1 MTRKEL
7 RESVERFLQGKRNE
21 RWSDSEIN
29 TYLNEAQLEFCRL
42 SKIPETEYSDLSISS
57 SPTPI
62 SGVVSVGG
70 RTVSLTSATVLTT
83 LAVDDSV
90 LVEGST
96 NTYID
101 GGHLVT
107 KIVKSSAAIAV
118 TSINIGTEVIT
129 TAAHG
134 LTTGDKVIFTISS
147 GVDDL
152 LPPELSAS
160 IAYYVTTVVSE
171 TRFKVSTTLGGTA
184 LSFSVALVGTSTI
197 GASTFEYLLPENISQ
212 TSTGEAVTYVET
224 GPVFTKPATI
234 LEITSVT
241 LDGRELAI
249 YTQSGLD
256 RAANSGSDGVRMVQP
271 ALGATPSPFYTLDAS
286 FYPKKWRDSQGK
298 LEAVVISERSAS
310 SFRIFPLPSEP
321 EHVYIDKD
329 ASTKVSQGF
338 IIRGVLNPTKMT
350 LDTETPQIPESFHEA
365 LVYGALD
372 RAYLKE
378 SQLRNVDKSNMF
390 RGRFLSLVG
399 EAQRNEGLN
408 SGSIGGGRNE
418 LRIRVAR

>member
-7 RESVERFLQGKRNE
+7 RESVERYLQGKRNE

-42 SKIPETEYSDLSISS
+42 SKIPETESSTLQIPPIPNPVSATLSA
-57 SPTPI
+57 
-62 SGVVSVGG
+62 SGRVATIAEESHGLSVG
-70 RTVSLTSATVLTT
+70 
-83 LAVDDSV
+83 DSV
-90 LVEGST
+90 LVSEST
-96 NTYID
+96 NTYCD

-107 KIVKSSAAIAV
+107 VV
-118 TSINIGTEVIT
+118 T
-129 TAAHG
+129 
-134 LTTGDKVIFTISS
+134 
-147 GVDDL
+147 DD
-152 LPPELSAS
+152 
-160 IAYYVTTVVSE
+160 
-171 TRFKVSTTLGGTA
+171 
-184 LSFSVALVGTSTI
+184 
-197 GASTFEYLLPENISQ
+197 TFEYLLPENTSQ
-212 TSTGEAVTYVET
+212 TVASESVNYVAT
-224 GPVFTKPATI
+224 GPIFTKPATI

-249 YTQSGLD
+249 YTQSDLD
-256 RAANSGSDGVRMVQP
+256 RAANSGSGGVRMVQT
-271 ALGATPSPFYTLDAS
+271 ALGATPSPFYTINS
-286 FYPKKWRDSQGK
+286 SYYPKKWRDSQGK

-310 SFRIFPLPSEP
+310 SFRVFPLPSEP
-321 EHVYIDKD
+321 EHVYLDKD
-329 ASTKVSQGF
+329 AATKVSQGF

>member
-7 RESVERFLQGKRNE
+7 RESVERYLQGKRNE

-42 SKIPETEYSDLSISS
+42 SKIPETESSTLQIPPIPNPVSATLSASGRVATIAEESHGLSI
-57 SPTPI
+57 
-62 SGVVSVGG
+62 G
-70 RTVSLTSATVLTT
+70 
-83 LAVDDSV
+83 DSV
-90 LVEGST
+90 LVSEST
-96 NTYID
+96 NTYCD

-107 KIVKSSAAIAV
+107 VV
-118 TSINIGTEVIT
+118 T
-129 TAAHG
+129 
-134 LTTGDKVIFTISS
+134 
-147 GVDDL
+147 DD
-152 LPPELSAS
+152 
-160 IAYYVTTVVSE
+160 
-171 TRFKVSTTLGGTA
+171 
-184 LSFSVALVGTSTI
+184 
-197 GASTFEYLLPENISQ
+197 TFEYLLPENTSQ
-212 TSTGEAVTYVET
+212 TVASESVNYVAT
-224 GPVFTKPATI
+224 GPIFTKPATI

-249 YTQSGLD
+249 YTQSDLD
-256 RAANSGSDGVRMVQP
+256 RAANSGSGGVRMVQT
-271 ALGATPSPFYTLDAS
+271 ALGATPSPFYTINS
-286 FYPKKWRDSQGK
+286 SYYPKKWRDSQGK

-310 SFRIFPLPSEP
+310 SFRLFPLPSEP
-321 EHVYIDKD
+321 EHIYIDKD

>member
-62 SGVVSVGG
+62 SGVVSVSG
-70 RTVSLTSATVLTT
+70 RTVSLTSATALTT

-147 GVDDL
+147 GVDDT
-152 LPPELSAS
+152 LPTGLSAS
-160 IAYYVTTVVSE
+160 IAYYAKVVD
-171 TRFKVSTTLGGTA
+171 STTFNVASTSGGVSLT
-184 LSFSVALVGTSTI
+184 FSDALVGTSTI

-256 RAANSGSDGVRMVQP
+256 RAANSGSDGVRMVQT

>member
-42 SKIPETEYSDLSISS
+42 SKIPETESSTLKIPSIPNPVSATLSASGRVASIVKAAHGLSI
-57 SPTPI
+57 
-62 SGVVSVGG
+62 G
-70 RTVSLTSATVLTT
+70 
-83 LAVDDSV
+83 DSV
-90 LVEGST
+90 LVSEST
-96 NTYID
+96 NTYCD

-107 KIVKSSAAIAV
+107 AV
-118 TSINIGTEVIT
+118 TKT
-129 TAAHG
+129 T
-134 LTTGDKVIFTISS
+134 
-147 GVDDL
+147 VDDD
-152 LPPELSAS
+152 
-160 IAYYVTTVVSE
+160 
-171 TRFKVSTTLGGTA
+171 
-184 LSFSVALVGTSTI
+184 
-197 GASTFEYLLPENISQ
+197 TFEYLLPENTSQ
-212 TSTGEAVTYVET
+212 TVASENVKYVAT
-224 GPVFTKPATI
+224 GPTYTKPATI

-256 RAANSGSDGVRMVQP
+256 RAANSGSGGARMVQT

-350 LDTETPQIPESFHEA
+350 SDTDTPQIPESFHEA